1 MAPSERQHA
10 FAARWSRKESRMS
23 RPAGVFLG
31 DHQLPESE
39 GTPSGRLVDHGS
51 ETYYAIEHAEGLRPF
66 LMSVVSDSD
75 HWLFV
80 SSNGALTAGRR
91 NAKFALFPYTTED
104 KLTDSVNVSGP
115 HTALL
120 VQRAANSQ
128 LWQPFRESSE

>member
-1 MAPSERQHA
+1 MDLQI
-10 FAARWSRKESRMS
+10 
-23 RPAGVFLG
+23 AGVPVKPAAAQVTGALVERDGETFYRI
-31 DHQLPESE
+31 DNHDVLP
-39 GTPSGRLVDHGS
+39 
-51 ETYYAIEHAEGLRPF
+51 PF

-115 HTALL
+115 YTALI
-120 VQRAANSQ
+120 VEGGGVRR
-128 LWQPFRESSE
+128 LWEPFRESSELVYQIDRTL

>member
-1 MAPSERQHA
+1 
-10 FAARWSRKESRMS
+10 MS

-31 DHQLPESE
+31 NHQLPESE
-39 GTPSGRLVDHGS
+39 HAPSGRLVDHGE
-51 ETYYAIEHAEGLRPF
+51 ETYYAIERAEGLGPF

-80 SSNGALTAGRR
+80 SSNGALTCGRR

-115 HTALL
+115 YTALI
-120 VQRAANSQ
+120 VERGGIRR
-128 LWQPFRESSE
+128 LWEPFRDSSELVYRT